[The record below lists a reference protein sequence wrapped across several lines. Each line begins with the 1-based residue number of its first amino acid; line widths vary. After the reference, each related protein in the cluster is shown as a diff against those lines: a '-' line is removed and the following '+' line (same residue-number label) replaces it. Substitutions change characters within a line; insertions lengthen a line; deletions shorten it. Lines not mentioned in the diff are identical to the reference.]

1 MVEPL
6 TMIVIPLAVTFS
18 AIISATAVQRRWQLR
33 NIDDGN
39 KYNRM
44 AHKSRRFRHR
54 VTGKPV
60 PPKFECPEGC
70 RLT

>member
-1 MVEPL
+1 MEPL
-6 TMIVIPLAVTFS
+6 TMIIVPLAVTFS
-18 AIISATAVQRRWQLR
+18 AIICAGAVQKRWQSR

-39 KYNRM
+39 KYNRL
-44 AHKSRRFRHR
+44 AHKSRRLRCR

>member
-1 MVEPL
+1 MV
-6 TMIVIPLAVTFS
+6 VIPFIMCFVVIAAAKF
-18 AIISATAVQRRWQLR
+18 ARKRWRLR
-33 NIDDGN
+33 TVDDGN

-44 AHKSRRFRHR
+44 AHKSRRLRHR
-54 VTGKPV
+54 VTGKPM